1 MSCKAGLL
9 FKAARKPGARVRL
22 FADRLCHGLRPVA
35 VALTVAFTSL
45 AHAAYADPIRGE
57 ATLTPQ
63 SNYARL
69 VLQFEEDV
77 PTEVTVAGS
86 ILVIQFRKQVTVPID
101 LLSEAAPAYVGSVR
115 RDPDGTAIRMALTQK
130 LRVNVMTAGERVF
143 IDLLPEKW
151 VGLPPALPA
160 EVVKELSDRAIAAER
175 ALRIQKTADEARKRP
190 PVRVRASVQPTF
202 VRFVFEM
209 PDGVSVSSSLAADG
223 VLAVVHVAAGVRS
236 RGCQDRDA
244 REHPV
249 DQSEDRRRNLA
260 CRYFVDRRGGRSR
273 VPRRQELCRRCRFR
287 SGTEAEACCKAL
299 HARRESQRN
308 RAAHIRADREGDGGS
323 QVC

>member
-143 IDLLPEKW
+143 IDLLPDRY
-151 VGLPPALPA
+151 VSYAA
-160 EVVKELSDRAIAAER
+160 EVGRSTANTARALKKLASVPPVVLVSSGTNDGTAAELTAGATDILDALGAQRCVVRNAKPYSLSAGHAPTIRERMMPPRMRRTAIAHA
-175 ALRIQKTADEARKRP
+175 Q
-190 PVRVRASVQPTF
+190 VVQ
-202 VRFVFEM
+202 
-209 PDGVSVSSSLAADG
+209 
-223 VLAVVHVAAGVRS
+223 
-236 RGCQDRDA
+236 
-244 REHPV
+244 
-249 DQSEDRRRNLA
+249 
-260 CRYFVDRRGGRSR
+260 
-273 VPRRQELCRRCRFR
+273 
-287 SGTEAEACCKAL
+287 
-299 HARRESQRN
+299 
-308 RAAHIRADREGDGGS
+308 
-323 QVC
+323 